1 MGVSREALQPVLR
14 HAERLAALLFIY
26 DLTPPS
32 TDDQARRWLMGRAAE
47 VERYAE
53 SVVDDWAAGALDE
66 PAAAAT
72 LQRYVDAIHEGLAST
87 LNVPRPSCCHA
98 PSKSRRKRARG

>member
-1 MGVSREALQPVLR
+1 MSANRDGLQAVLR

-32 TDDQARRWLMGRAAE
+32 HDDGARRWLMGRAAE
-47 VERYAE
+47 VERYSE

-72 LQRYVDAIHEGLAST
+72 LQGYIDAIHEGLATMLAATS
-87 LNVPRPSCCHA
+87 PSCCH
-98 PSKSRRKRARG
+98 PPPRGRRAHRRT